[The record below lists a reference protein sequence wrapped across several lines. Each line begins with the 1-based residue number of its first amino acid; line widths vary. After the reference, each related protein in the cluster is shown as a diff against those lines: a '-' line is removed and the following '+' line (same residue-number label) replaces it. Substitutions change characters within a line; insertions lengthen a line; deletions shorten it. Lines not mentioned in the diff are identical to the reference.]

1 MKTTILI
8 IALFMTAC
16 SPKKRSEKLY
26 NNNYGIRYFVSKQY
40 ELDNDYSLFVF
51 EPQGEQSITIPS
63 SVTSIGA
70 NAFYN
75 CYALQSITIP
85 SSVMYWQMLDP
96 YDNSVIAP
104 DSAFYVGQAVFIN
117 RDFEIIV
124 K

>member
-26 NNNYGIRYFVSKQY
+26 NNNYGIRYFVSEQY

-51 EPQGEQSITIPS
+51 EPQGD
-63 SVTSIGA
+63 
-70 NAFYN
+70 
-75 CYALQSITIP
+75 
-85 SSVMYWQMLDP
+85 MYWQMLDP

-104 DSAFYVGQAVFIN
+104 DSAFYVGQSVIIG
-117 RDFEIIV
+117 RDGNIIG
-124 K
+124 KNN